1 MRYLVLFFALFASSA
16 NASTSGNCLDMAR
29 NYLIALDQ
37 AQPEMIIDS
46 KREQLVAFCKADG
59 EFIQTFSQHMAKG
72 EPVQAIH
79 NHHAADHLERSFYRM

>member
-37 AQPEMIIDS
+37 VQPEMIIDS
-46 KREQLVAFCKADG
+46 KREQFIASCKSDD
-59 EFIQTFSQHMAKG
+59 EFIQTFTQHDARG
-72 EPVQAIH
+72 EPERAIH
-79 NHHAADHLERSFYRM
+79 KNHAADHFEKSFYRI

>member
-16 NASTSGNCLDMAR
+16 NASTSGYCLDMAR
-29 NYLIALDQ
+29 SYLIALDQ
-37 AQPEMIIDS
+37 VQSKMIIDG

-59 EFIQTFSQHMAKG
+59 DFIQTFSQHTAKG

-79 NHHAADHLERSFYRM
+79 NNHAADHLERSFYRM